1 MSNEQVDIFGYVF
14 PNKFITGR
22 FVLKS
27 ATCGFFAV
35 FRSIRRSEYFDS
47 FDFDLLMLQVNTPFF
62 QL

>member
-14 PNKFITGR
+14 PNQSIAGR

-35 FRSIRRSEYFDS
+35 FRSIRRSEYFYS

-62 QL
+62 